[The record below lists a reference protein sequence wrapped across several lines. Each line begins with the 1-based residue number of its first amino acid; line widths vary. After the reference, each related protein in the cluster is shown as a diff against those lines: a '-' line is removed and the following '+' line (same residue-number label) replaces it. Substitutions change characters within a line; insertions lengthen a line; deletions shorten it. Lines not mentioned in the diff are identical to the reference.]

1 MSVTIKDIAN
11 IANVSHTTVSRAL
24 NDSPLINPETRDK
37 IKTIAH
43 ELNYT
48 PNYSARSLVLEKSYN
63 IGLFFST
70 ITKGTSS
77 HFFHDVVKGVNH
89 IIKDKYSL
97 IVKGIDDYQNYNLI
111 NKNNFDGIIVM
122 TQSTKDNAFIY
133 RVLEKNIPTV
143 VLNREVEEPN
153 LINILSDDKRGAYK
167 AVRHLIENGHRKIAI
182 IEGQE
187 GFKSTLERKEGYM
200 EALMDNGISISKAYI
215 VKGNYDLESGY
226 RAMQQ
231 LLQLE
236 DLPTAVFCSNDDMAV
251 GAMKALGEKGISIP
265 DKMSLIGFDDNIFT
279 SYLTPALTTIKRP
292 IEKISKEGAEKLIQL
307 IEGIDVPKERIYLK
321 TELVQRESV
330 RAIK

>member
-11 IANVSHTTVSRAL
+11 IASVSHTTVSRAL
-24 NDSPLINPETRDK
+24 NDSPLINPETRNR
-37 IKTIAH
+37 IKSIAK
-43 ELNYT
+43 ELNYS
-48 PNYSARSLVLEKSYN
+48 PNFSAKSLVLDKSYN

-70 ITKGTSS
+70 ITKGTSA

-97 IVKGIDDYQNYNLI
+97 VVKGIDDYQNYNMI

-143 VLNREVEEPN
+143 VLNREIEEPN
-153 LINILSDDKRGAYK
+153 LINILSDDKKGAYK
-167 AVRHLIENGHRKIAI
+167 AVKHLIDNGHRKIAI
-182 IEGQE
+182 VEGQE
-187 GFKSTLERKEGYM
+187 GFKSTHERKEGYL
-200 EALMDNGISISKAYI
+200 EALMDNNVSITKSFI

-226 RAMQQ
+226 RAMKE
-231 LLQLE
+231 LLSLE
-236 DLPTAVFCSNDDMAV
+236 DVPTAVFCSNDDMAV
-251 GAMKALGEKGISIP
+251 GAMKALGEKGIRVP
-265 DKMSLIGFDDNIFT
+265 EDMSLIGFDDNVFS

-292 IEKISKEGAEKLIQL
+292 IEKISQEGALKLIQL
-307 IEGIDVPKERIYLK
+307 IEGKEVSKETIYLK

-330 RAIK
+330 KYI